1 MSLKKKISLIDNE
14 RGFSVIE
21 IITTIVFIAIAFPAI
36 LQLYTY
42 IFINSSVYEIEA
54 KAIMLCNQKMEEIAA
69 DKISPSR
76 GYGWVVTSGRYPSE
90 NVTGGFV
97 RTVTIDTT
105 GKYFSGVS
113 YAEAV
118 VTVTHDLMPTV
129 QLKNWLT
136 HY

>member
-1 MSLKKKISLIDNE
+1 
-14 RGFSVIE
+14 
-21 IITTIVFIAIAFPAI
+21 
-36 LQLYTY
+36 
-42 IFINSSVYEIEA
+42 
-54 KAIMLCNQKMEEIAA
+54 
-69 DKISPSR
+69 
-76 GYGWVVTSGRYPSE
+76 
-90 NVTGGFV
+90 VTGGFV
-97 RTVTIDTT
+97 RTVNIDTT